1 MGDNFTSNDNKAML
15 WQFLF
20 EEGAFNDISDTYI
33 SHIKKNFDDAILEI
47 NNNNKHKNNINL
59 NLTQKNKKLIS
70 EMVAILGM
78 YKKKPENIMKPLEEL
93 KIDLDT
99 DLKNKNEEFLQLIKR
114 PNPKEIDFS
123 DKNDEPMDSNSVNT
137 MLNKMMETRQ
147 KELNQIP
154 ITEMKKESTS
164 NIDSKSSETSE
175 ISEVS
180 EINDNVSS
188 VEKKTSIKDEIKNYI
203 TDDKRVSFNFEEIH
217 PITNDVSI
225 SNKEILDYLKI
236 LVNNQNKI
244 LLILENNILSTTV
257 P

>member
-1 MGDNFTSNDNKAML
+1 
-15 WQFLF
+15 
-20 EEGAFNDISDTYI
+20 
-33 SHIKKNFDDAILEI
+33 
-47 NNNNKHKNNINL
+47 
-59 NLTQKNKKLIS
+59 
-70 EMVAILGM
+70 
-78 YKKKPENIMKPLEEL
+78 
-93 KIDLDT
+93 
-99 DLKNKNEEFLQLIKR
+99 
-114 PNPKEIDFS
+114 
-123 DKNDEPMDSNSVNT
+123 

>member
-1 MGDNFTSNDNKAML
+1 
-15 WQFLF
+15 
-20 EEGAFNDISDTYI
+20 
-33 SHIKKNFDDAILEI
+33 
-47 NNNNKHKNNINL
+47 
-59 NLTQKNKKLIS
+59 
-70 EMVAILGM
+70 MVAILGM

-123 DKNDEPMDSNSVNT
+123 DKNDEPMDSNSINN

-147 KELNQIP
+147 KELNQIS
-154 ITEMKKESTS
+154 ITEMNKESTS

>member
-33 SHIKKNFDDAILEI
+33 SHIKKNFDDAIVEI
-47 NNNNKHKNNINL
+47 NNKHKNNI

-123 DKNDEPMDSNSVNT
+123 DKNDEPMDSNSINN

-147 KELNQIP
+147 KELNQIS
-154 ITEMKKESTS
+154 ITEMNKESTS